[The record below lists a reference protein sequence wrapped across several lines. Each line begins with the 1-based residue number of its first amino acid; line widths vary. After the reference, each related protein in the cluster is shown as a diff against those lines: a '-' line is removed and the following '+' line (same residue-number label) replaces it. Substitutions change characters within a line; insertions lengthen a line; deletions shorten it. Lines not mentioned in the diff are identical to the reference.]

1 MYNNFYQQ
9 PQQNRIQYVNGIR
22 SAEMYNMMP
31 NSEVILMDSNRAAF
45 YLKSTDA
52 AGSATIREFEFK
64 EIVHE
69 DPENAMNEMQERIKK
84 LEHAI
89 ACMKGEANESNSTR
103 QSKWDDTEI

>member
-9 PQQNRIQYVNGIR
+9 PQQNRIQYVNGMK

-31 NSEVILMDSNRAAF
+31 NSEAILMDSNRPAF

-69 DPENAMNEMQERIKK
+69 DPAVKMDEMQERIKK
-84 LEHAI
+84 LEYTI
-89 ACMKGEANESNSTR
+89 ACMKGEANESNSSR
-103 QSKWDDTEI
+103 QQKWDDSEI

>member
-9 PQQNRIQYVNGIR
+9 PQQNRIQYVNGIK

-52 AGSATIREFEFK
+52 AGSPTIREFEFK

-69 DPENAMNEMQERIKK
+69 DPATKMDEMQERIKK
-84 LEHAI
+84 LEYTI
-89 ACMKGEANESNSTR
+89 ACMKGENNESNTSR
-103 QSKWDDTEI
+103 QQKFNDTEI